1 VSFIKNIEKCFTKV
15 NMDVFV
21 KESSSLKN
29 NVIVPQMTKVPPNV
43 TTINGQN
50 YDLMYS

>member
-1 VSFIKNIEKCFTKV
+1 
-15 NMDVFV
+15 MDVLM
-21 KESSSLKN
+21 KETSSLKR

-43 TTINGQN
+43 PTINGQN